1 MKPPTSASLSFTRT
15 RPRSASPMMRAAQAL
30 RQQLSRPGFQSTDPP
45 GAGTTTAPPNAALSQ
60 LLYMGTR
67 EACAE
72 AARASMARVAAP
84 APEGAQVREP
94 RPRPAEG
101 PTSCSGRGWPGE
113 LRRQVAAE
121 RDPRAEDFF
130 DRLARAEARDQAARI
145 AIEAALTTSVN
156 APTSPSAGRSG
167 RWSLGRL
174 SSPVD
179 IRPGG
184 AAGQDEEQPR
194 STSPMLRA
202 VQALQR
208 RFGSPGRQRTVETG
222 ARATTSA
229 AAAAYHVGTREASDA
244 ETAPSLSTEA
254 VSSREVAP
262 AAKPEPTPT
271 EATQKNLQG
280 SSSLEADG
288 ALRLTSSARKL
299 TVKSKSFWETRE
311 NGSKSEQGEPTSSPP
326 ADYPP
331 NVTAQSVRSADL
343 PIGSRLKQHRRAAQ
357 AHRRRAS

>member
-1 MKPPTSASLSFTRT
+1 MKLLFTTNSTSYFLGEVYISPFLVLSVSPSSRSRRSPSLCPLVS
-15 RPRSASPMMRAAQAL
+15 
-30 RQQLSRPGFQSTDPP
+30 
-45 GAGTTTAPPNAALSQ
+45 
-60 LLYMGTR
+60 
-67 EACAE
+67 C
-72 AARASMARVAAP
+72 
-84 APEGAQVREP
+84 P
-94 RPRPAEG
+94 RPR
-101 PTSCSGRGWPGE
+101 
-113 LRRQVAAE
+113 
-121 RDPRAEDFF
+121 
-130 DRLARAEARDQAARI
+130 
-145 AIEAALTTSVN
+145 
-156 APTSPSAGRSG
+156 
-167 RWSLGRL
+167 
-174 SSPVD
+174 
-179 IRPGG
+179 RPPHRT
-184 AAGQDEEQPR
+184 AR
-194 STSPMLRA
+194 STAPFASP
-202 VQALQR
+202 
-208 RFGSPGRQRTVETG
+208 PGPLHRPVC
-222 ARATTSA
+222 RATTSA
-229 AAAAYHVGTREASDA
+229 AAAGSELYHVGTREASDA
-244 ETAPSLSTEA
+244 EAAPSLTEK

>member
-1 MKPPTSASLSFTRT
+1 MKPEDAQQAFTRT

-30 RQQLSRPGFQSTDPP
+30 RQQLSRSTDPP
-45 GAGTTTAPPNAALSQ
+45 GAGTVTAPANAALSQ

-84 APEGAQVREP
+84 AAEGAQVREP

-130 DRLARAEARDQAARI
+130 DRLARAESRDQAARI

-156 APTSPSAGRSG
+156 APASPSAGRSG

-208 RFGSPGRQRTVETG
+208 RFGSPGQRTVETG

-229 AAAAYHVGTREASDA
+229 AAAGSELYHVGTCEASDA
-244 ETAPSLSTEA
+244 EAAPSLTEK

-299 TVKSKSFWETRE
+299 TVKSKPFWETRE
-311 NGSKSEQGEPTSSPP
+311 KSKSEQVEPTSSPP

-331 NVTAQSVRSADL
+331 NFTAQSVRSADL